1 MQHTQLNNSFFRVM
15 ALALAI
21 SLYVVG
27 RFGFTDILGIK
38 RLLEILIF
46 LPTALLGILF
56 ILQHPKVTWSPFFLA
71 PLSFFIMQFIHQPDG
86 LALAD
91 LGCSTLVV
99 GIILSMGAEFSDR
112 LLRYAIKIAAF
123 FAILGIVEFLLLLL
137 SPSLKSNILLFYDD
151 YSGSTVPMIDNFMQ
165 LLGLS
170 DGTTYHLW
178 GMTITRLRSFA
189 SEPSLLVGY
198 FLIPGALG
206 LTIGGR
212 YALLG
217 LICIGFSL
225 CSLAGS
231 VFAAFALTAF
241 TSTLLILKRQTAFII
256 MPFVILCIFLYV
268 LSSHYNE
275 LILLTHTSAGN
286 YDFLDKTHSAN
297 MRFSFIRDMG
307 PIALMSPFGLSQEIN
322 QPLGLLISGA
332 ARGGYIGFLIIL
344 TILMRLFGL
353 VGTIIV
359 NQNPSLL
366 QKVGLMIIYGSLLT
380 GILYLDN
387 CFMQIFGFTLLLL
400 IYNRLSLM
408 ASANRIVNKP

>member
-1 MQHTQLNNSFFRVM
+1 M

-38 RLLEILIF
+38 RVLEILIF
-46 LPTALLGILF
+46 LPTAFLGILF
-56 ILQHPKVTWSPFFLA
+56 ILQNPKITFNPFFLL
-71 PLSFFIMQFIHQPDG
+71 PLSFFILQFIHHPDG

-91 LGCSTLVV
+91 LGCAILVV
-99 GIILSMGAEFSDR
+99 GIILSMGAQFSDR
-112 LLRYAIKIAAF
+112 LLRYAINIATF
-123 FAILGIVEFLLLLL
+123 FAILGLLEFMLLLL
-137 SPSLKSNILLFYDD
+137 SPDLKTNILLFYDD
-151 YSGSTVPMIDNFMQ
+151 YSGSSVPMIDHIMQ

-217 LICIGFSL
+217 LICICFSI

-231 VFAAFALTAF
+231 VFAALMLTAF
-241 TSTLLILKRQTAFII
+241 TSTLLILKRQMGFII

-268 LSSHYNE
+268 LTSHYNE

-297 MRFSFIRDMG
+297 MRFSFIRDVG

-332 ARGGYIGFLIIL
+332 ARGGYVGFFLVLLILI
-344 TILMRLFGL
+344 RLFGL
-353 VGTIIV
+353 IGNIIV
-359 NQNPSLL
+359 KHSPTIL
-366 QKVGLMIIYGSLLT
+366 QTIGLMIVYGSLIT

-400 IYNRLSLM
+400 IYNRLQMMNS
-408 ASANRIVNKP
+408 